1 MPKNRKFE
9 VSNRIEKKYNTLLNK
24 LLKPIKQQVMK
35 YVDDIDKFKQV
46 LENAAKSPAY
56 RYSVRKLVRTI
67 STMIYEENARSWR
80 EAAKKSSRGA
90 EIKSN
95 IEKEIEGNVK
105 KRMQELFEYNA
116 TLIETLPLNISEN
129 VIAHINTEAF
139 KGKRAEDISEE
150 IKKYFPQ
157 HTKAN
162 AKLIARTE
170 TSKFSSALTQAR
182 AEDLNI
188 EWYDWD
194 TSKDRAV
201 RSSHQ
206 IMENVL
212 VHYKHPPVPEK
223 LDTTLKLKKY
233 PAPYHAGNIY
243 NCRCYQAPLTDF
255 DDVEWPHKVYNWKT
269 DKIEMMGLN
278 KFKEFNNYG

>member
-1 MPKNRKFE
+1 MSKKNFE
-9 VSNRIEKKYNTLLNK
+9 TSNKIEKKYNTLLNK
-24 LLKPIKQQVMK
+24 ILRPIKQQAIK
-35 YVDDIDKFKQV
+35 YIDDTNKFRQV
-46 LENAAKSPAY
+46 LENATKSPAY
-56 RYSVRKLVRTI
+56 RYSVRKLVKTI

-80 EAAKKSSRGA
+80 EAARKSSRGA
-90 EIKSN
+90 EIKHS

-116 TLIETLPLNISEN
+116 TLIETLPLNISQD

-139 KGKRAEDISEE
+139 KGRRAEDISKE

-157 HTKAN
+157 HTKAS

-182 AEDLNI
+182 AEDLDI
-188 EWYDWD
+188 DWYTWD
-194 TSKDRAV
+194 TSEDKAV
-201 RSSHQ
+201 RSSHR
-206 IMENVL
+206 IMQGVL
-212 VHYKHPPVPEK
+212 VNYKHPPIPEK
-223 LDTTLKLKKY
+223 LDKLKLNKY

-255 DDVEWPHKVYNWKT
+255 DDVEWPHKVYNWKI
-269 DKIEMMGLN
+269 DKIEIMGLN
-278 KFKEFNNYG
+278 KFKEFNGYK